1 MKTIYYIIP
10 IVFFILCSCGT
21 TSRMTYSNGY
31 ILDSEGKVL
40 GNYANGHIF
49 DTQRNIKGYYANGY
63 IYDKSYKIKGTYN
76 NGFVK
81 MNYATDSIKWNES
94 YGNTKH
100 SGVPQCNMYS
110 DVFHNVHSLCNIDN
124 GKLWGINLHAPIL
137 CIDTNRTV
145 WSNMKDK
152 NGELLFNGNCYV
164 GKYPNDKNIANSIME
179 VFGQKWVTIAL
190 PFPSDSIERNTLFCH
205 EMFHYW
211 QDSLGHT
218 TRIYNNVHIDSKDA
232 RTLLKL
238 EWQAFYA
245 ACKATDYLIRKN
257 AILDGLV
264 FRKIRQGKYV
274 EYYPD
279 ETAFEIHEGLAQYTG
294 RKMAVLTDSIYLR
307 FLEQDMDAYMGK
319 EDLVRN
325 YAYLSGVML
334 GYLLD
339 KSGNDWRRQINGN
352 SDLGLMLQSAYNI
365 NLPSNM
371 DMHFQESKDNY
382 AYDEI
387 ISFEDRRDSIKTI
400 KRRQLVELFTHNIK
414 KLPLKNMQISFDPNS
429 VVPLEGIGNI
439 YGKARIIDNWGI
451 LETIDDGVVL
461 ISNDWKTVI
470 IPYADRVVTKGNV
483 EETDKWKLTKK
494 NNNISE

>member
-1 MKTIYYIIP
+1 MKTMYYIIP
-10 IVFFILCSCGT
+10 IVFVILCSCGT
-21 TSRMTYSNGY
+21 TSRMTYNNGY

-49 DTQRNIKGYYANGY
+49 DTQRNIKRYYANGY
-63 IYDKSYKIKGTYN
+63 IYDKCYKIKGTYN

-352 SDLGLMLQSAYNI
+352 SDLAF
-365 NLPSNM
+365 P
-371 DMHFQESKDNY
+371 D
-382 AYDEI
+382 A
-387 ISFEDRRDSIKTI
+387 
-400 KRRQLVELFTHNIK
+400 
-414 KLPLKNMQISFDPNS
+414 
-429 VVPLEGIGNI
+429 
-439 YGKARIIDNWGI
+439 
-451 LETIDDGVVL
+451 
-461 ISNDWKTVI
+461 
-470 IPYADRVVTKGNV
+470 
-483 EETDKWKLTKK
+483 
-494 NNNISE
+494 SECIQY